1 MTCVCFWTQKTAKH
15 YTTCIS
21 GGSRPGV
28 WGGSQIGGRQEG
40 LHLLKYQSLSATI
53 VGCNT
58 KVVTFCRP
66 KSGCFCWFYY
76 AIFQGK
82 ITVWKRFISLIQGLK
97 RVPNSGPCLSQ
108 ATQISFIYK
117 MYLKGIKA
125 WCAQAFAIVLVI
137 RSEIS
142 EEQCLKR
149 ISDLVRSTTVFLRRK
164 VTTHVPR

>member
-108 ATQISFIYK
+108 DYT
-117 MYLKGIKA
+117 
-125 WCAQAFAIVLVI
+125 
-137 RSEIS
+137 
-142 EEQCLKR
+142 
-149 ISDLVRSTTVFLRRK
+149 DLVYLQNVFKRYKSMVRASVCHCFGDPQRNQWRTVSE
-164 VTTHVPR
+164 THFRPG